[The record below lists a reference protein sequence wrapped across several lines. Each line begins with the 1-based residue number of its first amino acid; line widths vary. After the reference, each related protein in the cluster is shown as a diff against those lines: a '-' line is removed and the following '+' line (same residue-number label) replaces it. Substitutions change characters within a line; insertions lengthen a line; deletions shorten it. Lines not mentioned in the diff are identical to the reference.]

1 MPAQPTV
8 ATSVAELP
16 RGGSDWNGLKRE
28 LVHCAFCGRTSGW
41 IRRGFL
47 RRRGKTPEAAA
58 G

>member
-8 ATSVAELP
+8 ATSVAELQ
-16 RGGSDWNGLKRE
+16 RGERDLNGLKRD
-28 LVHCAFCGRTSGW
+28 LVQCAFCGRAGGW

-47 RRRGKTPEAAA
+47 RRRGRTPEAAA